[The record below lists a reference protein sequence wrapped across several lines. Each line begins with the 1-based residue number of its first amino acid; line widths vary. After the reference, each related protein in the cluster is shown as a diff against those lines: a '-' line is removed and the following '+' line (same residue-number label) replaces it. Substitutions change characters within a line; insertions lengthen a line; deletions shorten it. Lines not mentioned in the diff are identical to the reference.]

1 MSVVVPGLGRDVT
14 IRMQEVAFQP
24 RQQTSEYPYPYFPY
38 ANGGGAR
45 MTATKEVVVSSP
57 ARMPSGTEDMA
68 PPPGSS
74 SSSSSMSATV
84 RPLAAVLSAIESA
97 GSPGMSEESRVEKL
111 CRKLQRSFQEKNMM
125 LSEIQYLKQQLKEVT
140 QSASSTIEA
149 EREAMDQ
156 LVESNV
162 RTGVLACVW
171 CIKTQ
176 AVKMLALAFHRWK
189 VYEPEEKVEDGEEAF
204 WRLLKDSVRSKLSKA
219 APSSSS
225 SSGAGGS
232 GGGGASGSPNTQL
245 LRFMHAASKAAGLG
259 EGSMGSFLASLAA
272 GGGPGAPAGP
282 QSGASYGGFRP
293 RFMAQGTKSSQ
304 AKAKGAPQPAYQPAA
319 SMSASASSGVGAGGS
334 AYSDSGVWGGP
345 RPRPPFGHYNNK
357 PSPAGSPA
365 GRSRS
370 PPTGRYSGGG
380 APAVP
385 ARSPEN
391 QVYTALLALAAEKV
405 RSSLATCAA
414 SPCLF
419 SPRVFLLYVRNG
431 RSR

>member
-1 MSVVVPGLGRDVT
+1 MSVVVPGIGRDVT

-24 RQQTSEYPYPYFPY
+24 RQQTTEYPYPYFPY
-38 ANGGGAR
+38 GANNGGGAR
-45 MTATKEVVVSSP
+45 ATATKETVSP
-57 ARMPSGTEDMA
+57 ARALAVSDSVASAHA
-68 PPPGSS
+68 PVS
-74 SSSSSMSATV
+74 TV

-97 GSPGMSEESRVEKL
+97 GSPGMSEESRVDKL

-176 AVKMLALAFHRWK
+176 AVKMLAMAFHRWK
-189 VYEPEEKVEDGEEAF
+189 VYEPDEKVEDGEEAF
-204 WRLLKDSVRSKLSKA
+204 WRLLKDSVRSKLNKA

-225 SSGAGGS
+225 SGAGTGAGGA
-232 GGGGASGSPNTQL
+232 GGAGGSPNTQL

-272 GGGPGAPAGP
+272 GGGGGGAGAGP
-282 QSGASYGGFRP
+282 HGGPGGPNGALYGGFRP

-304 AKAKGAPQPAYQPAA
+304 AKAKGATQPHPQPAFHPTA
-319 SMSASASSGVGAGGS
+319 SVSASAASGLSAGS
-334 AYSDSGVWGGP
+334 AFGDTTGAWGGGP
-345 RPRPPFGHYNNK
+345 RPRHPFGYYNNN
-357 PSPAGSPA
+357 PSPKGSPS

-370 PPTGRYSGGG
+370 PPYGRYG
-380 APAVP
+380 APAGAAP
-385 ARSPEN
+385 PGPQRSPES

-405 RSSLATCAA
+405 RVGSLTM
-414 SPCLF
+414 
-419 SPRVFLLYVRNG
+419 
-431 RSR
+431 